1 MRNSFWV
8 FITIILILVL
18 IIRFASF
25 ILVAAVKFW
34 FITIPVILIIM
45 FRSSSRKVDKSKSD
59 TIEDAEFEVLDDEE
73 EGK

>member
-1 MRNSFWV
+1 
-8 FITIILILVL
+8 
-18 IIRFASF
+18 
-25 ILVAAVKFW
+25 
-34 FITIPVILIIM
+34 M